1 MNISHL
7 NLPNIAKAASSGKE
21 KIKEAKTEQTNTKQF
36 SSQSSNA
43 ALAYGKASIAINKTA
58 PAADKKENTPPN
70 RKQSIYFILVIHMV
84 N

>member
-58 PAADKKENTPPN
+58 PAADKKENTPPPPTEN
-70 RKQSIYFILVIHMV
+70 NQFILF
-84 N
+84 